1 MTLKAFIFRQRA
13 AKLDDEFL
21 LWLDKAGSQYKGKE
35 PIKPFLEMWRDL
47 KQLDQSLRGKFD
59 PKRGLSL
66 SEGEAPLLSIHT
78 NEIALFSVSSQV
90 WLLSVSRQLS
100 LFNQQVVYL
109 RRLLD
114 KTFDNLSDVSRAAVK
129 QNLEDGYESLA
140 QRAIVIADLI
150 QSAPPS
156 LKA

>member
-1 MTLKAFIFRQRA
+1 MFLKAFVLRDRA
-13 AKLDDEFL
+13 VKLDDDFL
-21 LWLDKAGSQYKGKE
+21 VWLNKVGSEYKGKE
-35 PIKPFLEMWRDL
+35 PIKPFLAMWQDL
-47 KQLDQSLRGKFD
+47 RKIDQSLRGKFD
-59 PKRGLSL
+59 PRRGLSL

-78 NEIALFSVSSQV
+78 NEIALFSISSQV

-109 RRLLD
+109 RRLFD
-114 KTFDNLSDVSRAAVK
+114 KTFDNLSDVSRAALR

-140 QRAIVIADLI
+140 QRAIAIADLI
-150 QSAPPS
+150 RSAPPS